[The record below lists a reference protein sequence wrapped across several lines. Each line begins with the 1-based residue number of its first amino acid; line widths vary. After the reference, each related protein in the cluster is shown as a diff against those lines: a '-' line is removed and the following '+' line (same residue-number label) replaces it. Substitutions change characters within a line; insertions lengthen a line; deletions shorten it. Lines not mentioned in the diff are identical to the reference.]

1 MALYSPTTNSK
12 SNTVKNPLTLFLS
25 LIAISLFAQREEKK
39 IPATHTGSIT
49 STAVN
54 FDGSRALTGGTD
66 ARANL
71 WNTITGAKVKGFG
84 AQDKEIT
91 DVKLNSDET
100 LFATSSRNMTIVV
113 WDGVTQKP
121 KKILKETSEV
131 LALDFYPFNNNLISV
146 DAAGAVKLWDG
157 NSGKIL
163 NENYISI
170 PEKQINTASVLYS
183 HDGKH
188 IGLHVNEKLYLY
200 NYSDL
205 KLLGTFDAAKNK
217 ISKQSFDISPDG
229 KFLVYKNAANQLSLV
244 NTVDGTLAQ
253 TLPGDFTHE
262 SFVSFANNSQ
272 LLFLGTDNGKVQI
285 YNVAAK
291 RVAKEFTAH
300 EGVAVDGGLSLN
312 GKVLITTGSDLSL
325 KRWDVSDFAFN
336 FCQEP
341 EACSHNIAIS
351 SLMLNDENQNGLLDA
366 GEKASMNVT
375 VKNNDPEVMYDVIIK
390 LNQNQPVEG
399 LELPAEFFAGNLLA
413 SSTKT
418 ITIPVVTNNKLTQGS
433 SEVTVDVTCM
443 GAKMASKNITLQAGS
458 SANAGLA
465 VKSYKFYS
473 SSGIAAKGEPITMVI
488 TLENIT
494 RIVAENVQ
502 IAYKFPQGVS
512 AIEKTRESIPSFA
525 ANSLATI
532 SVQFI
537 ADKNISANEV
547 TMGLD
552 ITGVAYSNAADLKM
566 TLPLNQPIGTQQD
579 MLAMLEKNTT
589 EQMRGSLTI
598 SKADIPGVSIENS
611 RYVALVIGI
620 DNYTGYW
627 NKLNNAVRDAKAVED
642 ILKKNYNFSVV
653 RSLYDAAATRQA
665 IIGELEWLVA
675 NLKASDNLLIFYSGH
690 GDFKESLNRGF
701 WVPIDATTS
710 STSNFISNP
719 DLQTFLGSIKAK
731 HTLLVSDACFSG
743 DIFRGSDRSETAEIN
758 DKYYNRVNSLAS
770 RQAITSGG
778 IEPVM
783 DGGKDGHSVFTYY
796 MLKALKENTQK
807 YIDAT
812 QLFDAIKIPVVNNS
826 SQAPKFSHIKNTGDE
841 GGEFVFFKK

>member
-1 MALYSPTTNSK
+1 MKKTF
-12 SNTVKNPLTLFLS
+12 TLLLS
-25 LIAISLFAQREEKK
+25 CLVIAAMAQREEKK

-49 STAVN
+49 STAIN

-71 WNTITGAKVKGFG
+71 WNTLSGAKIKGFG

-113 WDGVTQKP
+113 WDGATQKP
-121 KKILKETSEV
+121 KKILKETAEV

-157 NSGKIL
+157 NGGKVL
-163 NENYISI
+163 NENYIPVS
-170 PEKQINTASVLYS
+170 EKQVNTAAVLFS

-205 KLLGTFDAAKNK
+205 KLLGSFDAAKNK

-229 KFLVYKNAANQLSLV
+229 KFLVYKNTSNQLCLV
-244 NTVDGTLAQ
+244 NTNDGAPVQ
-253 TLPGDFTHE
+253 ILPGDFSHE

-291 RVAKEFTAH
+291 RVAKEFIAH

-351 SLMLNDENQNGLLDA
+351 SLMVNDENQNGLLDA
-366 GEKASMNVT
+366 GEKSSINVT
-375 VKNNDPEVMYDVIIK
+375 IKNNDPEVLYDVIIK
-390 LNQNQPVEG
+390 LTQTQPIEG
-399 LELPAEFFAGNLLA
+399 LELPAEFFAGNILA

-418 ITIPVVTNNKLTQGS
+418 ITIPIITNTKLTQGS
-433 SEVTVDVTCM
+433 SEVAVDVTCM
-443 GAKMASKNITLQAGS
+443 GAKMASKNLTLQAGS

-473 SSGIAAKGEPITMVI
+473 PSGNAAKGEPITMVV

-512 AIEKTRESIPSFA
+512 AIDKTRETIARIAPNSI
-525 ANSLATI
+525 ATV

-537 ADKNISANEV
+537 ADKTLSVNEV
-547 TMGLD
+547 TLGID
-552 ITGVAYSNAADLKM
+552 IAGVAYSNAADLKM
-566 TLPLNQPIGTQQD
+566 VLPLNQTIGTQQD
-579 MLAMLEKNTT
+579 MLAMLEKGTT
-589 EQMRGSLTI
+589 DQMRGSLTI
-598 SKADIPGVSIENS
+598 SKADLPGVSIENS

-620 DNYTGYW
+620 DNYSGYW

-642 ILKKNYNFSVV
+642 LLKKNYNFSVV
-653 RSLYDAAATRQA
+653 RSLYDGAATRQA
-665 IIGELEWLVA
+665 IISELEWLVA
-675 NLKASDNLLIFYSGH
+675 NLKTSDNLLIFYSGH

-701 WVPIDATTS
+701 WVPVDATTS

-719 DLQTFLGSIKAK
+719 DLQTFIGSIKAK

-743 DIFRGSDRSETAEIN
+743 DIFRGSDRSETAEMN
-758 DKYYNRVNSLAS
+758 DKYYNRVNSLVS

-796 MLKALKENTQK
+796 MLKALKENAQK